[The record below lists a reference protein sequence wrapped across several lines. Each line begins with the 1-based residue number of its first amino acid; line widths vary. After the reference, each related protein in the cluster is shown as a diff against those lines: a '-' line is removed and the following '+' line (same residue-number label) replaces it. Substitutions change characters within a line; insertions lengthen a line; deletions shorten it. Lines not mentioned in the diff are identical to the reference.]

1 MSRDWG
7 EFKLNVQFQ
16 LEVCRMVN
24 FEINRMGQKAGNAS
38 TCIHKRYNQT

>member
-16 LEVCRMVN
+16 LGACQMVN
-24 FEINRMGQKAGNAS
+24 FEINRMGEEGGEREYMYS
-38 TCIHKRYNQT
+38 

>member
-16 LEVCRMVN
+16 LGVCQMVN
-24 FEINRMGQKAGNAS
+24 FEINSCGQKAGNAS
-38 TCIHKRYNQT
+38 TCIHKLYNQT